1 MLEASTHP
9 RSVRAR
15 ESVLEATR
23 KLLDEGGL
31 TAASVDAISAR
42 SGVSKATIYKHWPSR
57 TAIAAEAFGTQMV
70 AEIPL
75 ADTGTAEGDLT
86 EQLRRVS
93 AYYAGPHGRVFA
105 QLLSAC
111 VADPAAAPY
120 FRQFFLDG
128 RQAAIAELWQ
138 RALDRQQVNPEIS
151 AATATDI
158 LFGPLIFRLLTDH
171 APLTREQ
178 ADALSTAALHGL
190 LKT

>member
-1 MLEASTHP
+1 MLEASIHP

-15 ESVLEATR
+15 ESVLDATR

-31 TAASVDAISAR
+31 PAASVDAISAR

-57 TAIAAEAFGTQMV
+57 TAIAAEAFGTQMA

-75 ADTGTAEGDLT
+75 ADTGTAEGDLS

-93 AYYAGPHGRVFA
+93 AYYAGAHGRVFA

-128 RQAAIAELWQ
+128 RRGTIAALWQ
-138 RALDRQQVNPEIS
+138 RALDRHEVNPDIS
-151 AATATDI
+151 ADTAID
-158 LFGPLIFRLLTDH
+158 LLVSPLIFRLLTNH
-171 APLTREQ
+171 APLSPQE
-178 ADALSTAALHGL
+178 ADALSAAALHGL
-190 LKT
+190 LAH